1 MAEESRARVPL
12 AEGRFLVTGG
22 AGFIGSNFVHLLMRQ
37 HPRARVTVLDKLT
50 YAGNPAN
57 LDPVRSDPRFRF
69 VKGDIADAGVVEP
82 LFATGFDFIVN
93 FAAETHV
100 DRSIG
105 DPGSFVRTDVFG
117 VYTLLEAARR
127 HPVSLFVQVSTDE
140 VYGEILGD
148 PVDEDAPL
156 KPRNPYS
163 ASKAGGDRLAY
174 SYWATY
180 GTPVVIT
187 RCANNYGPY
196 QYPEKLIPLFVTNAL
211 EDRELPVYGTGKN
224 TRDWIHV
231 LDHCR
236 ALLALCATP
245 GVEGEVF
252 NIGAGN
258 EFDVLA
264 IADRI
269 LAHTGRPASLVAKVV
284 DRPGHDRRYALN
296 FDKVIRDTA
305 WRPEVP
311 FDDGLRD
318 TVAWYRDNP
327 SWWRP
332 LKSGEFLEYYRRN
345 YRFLPP
351 AEDTPHLPGQPGN

>member
-1 MAEESRARVPL
+1 MAEDARARVP
-12 AEGRFLVTGG
+12 AGDGHYLVTGG
-22 AGFIGSNFVHLLMRQ
+22 AGFIGCNFVHLLMAR

-69 VKGDIADAGVVEP
+69 VQGDIADAAVVEP
-82 LFATGFDFIVN
+82 LLASGFDFIIN

-105 DPGSFVRTDVFG
+105 DPGSFVKTDVFG

-148 PVDEDAPL
+148 PVDEEAPL

-196 QYPEKLIPLFVTNAL
+196 QYPEKLIPLFVTNAF

-231 LDHCR
+231 FDHCR
-236 ALLALCATP
+236 ALLAICETA

-252 NIGAGN
+252 NIGSGN

-264 IADRI
+264 IADLI
-269 LAHTGRPASLVAKVV
+269 LAHTGRPAALVARVV

-296 FDKVIRDTA
+296 FEKVILRTG

-311 FDDGLRD
+311 FDEGLRQ
-318 TVAWYRDNP
+318 TVAWYGDHT

-345 YRFLPP
+345 YHFLPP
-351 AEDTPHLPGQPGN
+351 AGELPAASSEAGD

>member
-1 MAEESRARVPL
+1 MAETVRARVPV

-22 AGFIGSNFVHLLMRQ
+22 AGFIGCNFVHLLLGTY
-37 HPRARVTVLDKLT
+37 PRSRVTVLDKLT

-57 LDPVRSDPRFRF
+57 LDPVRGDPRFDF
-69 VKGDIADAGVVEP
+69 VHGDIADPAVVEP
-82 LFATGFDFIVN
+82 LLASGYDFVIN

-105 DPGSFVRTDVFG
+105 DPGSFLQTDMFG

-148 PVDEDAPL
+148 PVDEEAPL

-163 ASKAGGDRLAY
+163 ASKSGGDRLAF

-180 GTPVVIT
+180 GMPVTIT

-196 QYPEKLIPLFVTNAL
+196 QYPEKLIPLFVTNAF

-231 LDHCR
+231 LDHCG
-236 ALLALCATP
+236 AILSICDSA

-258 EFDVLA
+258 EYDVLA

-269 LAHTGRPASLVAKVV
+269 LAHTGRPASLLAKVV

-296 FDKVIRDTA
+296 FDKVTA
-305 WRPEVP
+305 RTGWKPEVP

-318 TVAWYRDNP
+318 TVAWYREHAD
-327 SWWRP
+327 WWRP

-345 YRFLPP
+345 YRFLPR
-351 AEDTPHLPGQPGN
+351 ESD